1 MPRGLLARSR
11 LLTFV
16 ACAVLFMVSAGA
28 GCSTTTSAVTVTGKT
43 LTIYYSWPA
52 NLSSNPGTVEVVHGE
67 QLAFNQLT
75 GQVHGNFLRLKAN
88 KISDNARMAIED
100 TTSAV
105 AYVGEPGAKTSV
117 DSLGITNAQ
126 DLLQVSPAPGASQP
140 TKNFQSYSTYG
151 RTFASMSVTAGQA
164 AQTILSEPAGRTF
177 VRQFRTRYGTTPSS
191 GAVLGYAA
199 TAAVLEALRKAGSAA
214 NNRSTVVSDFFD
226 LRNVSLTAGP
236 SGPTLGTYTVNK
248 DGTVTITPA
257 SG

>member
-1 MPRGLLARSR
+1 MFRGLLAHSR
-11 LLTFV
+11 LLTV
-16 ACAVLFMVSAGA
+16 LACGVLFMVSAGA

-52 NLSSNPGTVEVVHGE
+52 NLSSDPSTQQVIHGE
-67 QLAFNQLT
+67 QLAFSQLT
-75 GQVHGNFLRLKAN
+75 GQVHGNFSRLKAN
-88 KISDNARMAIED
+88 KISDNARTAIED

-105 AYVGEPGAKTSV
+105 AYVGETTAGTSV
-117 DSLGITNAQ
+117 NSLGITNAQ

-151 RTFASMSVTAGQA
+151 RTFASMNQTANQA
-164 AQTILSEPAGRTF
+164 AQAILAEPAGRTF
-177 VRQFRTRYGTTPSS
+177 ARQFRTQYGSAPSS

-214 NNRSTVVSDFFD
+214 SNRSTVVSDFFA

-248 DGTVTITPA
+248 NGTVSITPA
-257 SG
+257 TG

>member
-1 MPRGLLARSR
+1 MPRGLVARSR
-11 LLTFV
+11 LLSFV
-16 ACAVLFMVSAGA
+16 ACAILFMVSAGA

-52 NLSSNPGTVEVVHGE
+52 NLSTNPGTLDVIHGE

-75 GQVHGNFLRLKAN
+75 GQVHGNFRRLSADL
-88 KISDNARMAIED
+88 ISANARTAIED

-105 AYVGEPGAKTSV
+105 AYVGEPGAGTSV
-117 DSLGITNAQ
+117 ESLGITNAQ

-151 RTFASMSVTAGQA
+151 RTFASMSPTAGQA
-164 AQTILSEPAGRTF
+164 AQTILGEPAGRTF
-177 VRQFRTRYGTTPSS
+177 ARQFRTKYGTAPSS

-199 TAAVLEALRKAGSAA
+199 TTAVLEALRKAGSAA
-214 NNRSTVVSDFFD
+214 SNRSTVVSDFFA
-226 LRNVSLTAGP
+226 LKNASLTAGP

-248 DGTVTITPA
+248 NGTVTLSPA